1 MAQVSLGQAA
11 KLTELGKTTLARAI
25 KRGALSASRRDDGGY
40 QIEVSELERVYPLR
54 SPTDATVET
63 SNETSPVAHAA
74 TVDVDLVTEV
84 AALRATVALMREQ
97 NHDLIHERDR
107 LLALAE
113 RLALA
118 LPKPVAET
126 HETPLATP
134 PAAIEMP
141 ATSSPGLGAAPAET
155 SAAAPVTRPAMTRKQ
170 KLVQFWFG
178 REYRRRAA

>member
-11 KLTELGKTTLARAI
+11 KLTGLGKTTLARAI
-25 KRGALSASRRDDGGY
+25 KRGSLSATRRDDGGY

-63 SNETSPVAHAA
+63 SNETSPVVHPA

-84 AALRATVALMREQ
+84 AALRATVAMMREQ
-97 NHDLIHERDR
+97 NHDLTQERDR

-126 HETPLATP
+126 HETPLAT
-134 PAAIEMP
+134 
-141 ATSSPGLGAAPAET
+141 SSPGPGAAPAET
-155 SAAAPVTRPAMTRKQ
+155 STAAPVTPPAITRKQ
-170 KLVQFWFG
+170 KLVRFWFG
-178 REYRRRAA
+178 REYRRSA

>member
-11 KLTELGKTTLARAI
+11 KLTGLGKTTLARAI
-25 KRGALSASRRDDGGY
+25 KRGSLSATRRDDGGY

-54 SPTDATVET
+54 SPTDATDAT
-63 SNETSPVAHAA
+63 GGGTGPVVQSA

-84 AALRATVALMREQ
+84 AALRATVALMKEQ
-97 NHDLIHERDR
+97 NHDLTQERDR

-126 HETPLATP
+126 ANETPPATP
-134 PAAIEMP
+134 PTVVEMP
-141 ATSSPGLGAAPAET
+141 TGQALASPEATG
-155 SAAAPVTRPAMTRKQ
+155 PVTGPALTKRQ
-170 KLVQFWFG
+170 KLVKFWFG
-178 REYRRRAA
+178 REYRRRAG